1 VLVVVTLFTS
11 PSCTSCRKAKAWLIE
26 NGIDF
31 VERNIF
37 SEALTTDEIKA
48 AKGEL
53 LKEGKL
59 FYNSVEQ
66 NIGSVDL
73 ETGEIRQSLKQRLY
87 IDKDIFQNDS
97 KEMKKIDMEKLTTNF
112 LKYAERVNNIKNLSN
127 EAIAIFSLI
136 ETSKKNLAFSSLT
149 TKEMESITGL
159 SNEQIKKAREELTN
173 NKLVFEVGIPLKE
186 PYKYITKD
194 EKGNDIEKEAKTKT
208 VYITN
213 TEVLSKVIKAV
224 ELANEK
230 ENVKENSWNKTK
242 GSLGIAD

>member
-1 VLVVVTLFTS
+1 MNAN
-11 PSCTSCRKAKAWLIE
+11 AKKVYEIIK
-26 NGIDF
+26 NQQGIIN
-31 VERNIF
+31 VGYTTI
-37 SEALTTDEIKA
+37 STVALAKGSGLTTDEIKA

-112 LKYAERVNNIKNLSN
+112 LKYAERINNIKNLSN

-173 NKLVFEVGIPLKE
+173 NKLVFEVGITLKE
-186 PYKYITKD
+186 PYKYIAKD
-194 EKGNDIEKEAKTKT
+194 EKGNDVEKEAKTKT

>member
-1 VLVVVTLFTS
+1 MNAN
-11 PSCTSCRKAKAWLIE
+11 AKKVYEIIK
-26 NGIDF
+26 NQQGIIN
-31 VERNIF
+31 VGYTTI
-37 SEALTTDEIKA
+37 STVALAKGSGLTTDEIKA

-66 NIGSVDL
+66 NIGSIDL

-112 LKYAERVNNIKNLSN
+112 LKYAERINNIKNLSN

-186 PYKYITKD
+186 PYKYIAKD
-194 EKGNDIEKEAKTKT
+194 EKGNDVEKEAKTKT

>member
-1 VLVVVTLFTS
+1 MNAN
-11 PSCTSCRKAKAWLIE
+11 AKKVYEIIK
-26 NGIDF
+26 NQQGIINVGDTTIST
-31 VERNIF
+31 VALAKG
-37 SEALTTDEIKA
+37 SGLTTDEIKA

-112 LKYAERVNNIKNLSN
+112 LKYAERINNIKNLSN
-127 EAIAIFSLI
+127 EAIAVFSLI

-186 PYKYITKD
+186 PYKYIAKD

>member
-1 VLVVVTLFTS
+1 MNS
-11 PSCTSCRKAKAWLIE
+11 NAKKVYEIIK
-26 NGIDF
+26 NQQGIIN
-31 VERNIF
+31 VGYTTI
-37 SEALTTDEIKA
+37 STVALAKGSGLTTDEIKA

-112 LKYAERVNNIKNLSN
+112 LKYAEKINNIKNLSN

>member
-1 VLVVVTLFTS
+1 MNAN
-11 PSCTSCRKAKAWLIE
+11 AKKVYEIIK
-26 NGIDF
+26 NQQGIIN
-31 VERNIF
+31 VGYTTI
-37 SEALTTDEIKA
+37 STVALAKGSGLTTDEIKA

-87 IDKDIFQNDS
+87 IDKVIFQNDS

-112 LKYAERVNNIKNLSN
+112 LKYAERINNIKNLSN

-186 PYKYITKD
+186 PYKYIAKD
-194 EKGNDIEKEAKTKT
+194 EKGNDVEKEAKTKT

>member
-1 VLVVVTLFTS
+1 MNANAKKVYEIIKNQQGIINVGYTTS
-11 PSCTSCRKAKAWLIE
+11 STVALAK
-26 NGIDF
+26 G
-31 VERNIF
+31 
-37 SEALTTDEIKA
+37 SGLTTDEIKA

-112 LKYAERVNNIKNLSN
+112 LKYAERINNIKNLSN

-186 PYKYITKD
+186 PYKYIAKD
-194 EKGNDIEKEAKTKT
+194 EKGNDVEKEAKTKT

>member
-1 VLVVVTLFTS
+1 MNEN
-11 PSCTSCRKAKAWLIE
+11 AKKVYEIIK
-26 NGIDF
+26 NQQGIIN
-31 VERNIF
+31 VGYTTI
-37 SEALTTDEIKA
+37 STVALAKGSGLTTDEIKA

-87 IDKDIFQNDS
+87 IDKDTFQNDS

-112 LKYAERVNNIKNLSN
+112 LKYAERINNIKNLSN

-186 PYKYITKD
+186 PYKYIAKD
-194 EKGNDIEKEAKTKT
+194 EKGNDVEKEAKTKT

>member
-1 VLVVVTLFTS
+1 MNEN
-11 PSCTSCRKAKAWLIE
+11 AKKVYEIIK
-26 NGIDF
+26 NQQGIIN
-31 VERNIF
+31 VGYTTI
-37 SEALTTDEIKA
+37 STVALAKGSGLTTDEIKA

-87 IDKDIFQNDS
+87 IDKDTFQNDS
-97 KEMKKIDMEKLTTNF
+97 KEMKKIGMEKLTTNF
-112 LKYAERVNNIKNLSN
+112 LKYAERINNIKNLSN

-186 PYKYITKD
+186 PYKYIAKD
-194 EKGNDIEKEAKTKT
+194 EKGNDVEKEAKTKT

>member
-1 VLVVVTLFTS
+1 MSANAEKVYGIIKNQQGIINVGYTTISTTAL
-11 PSCTSCRKAKAWLIE
+11 AK
-26 NGIDF
+26 G
-31 VERNIF
+31 
-37 SEALTTDEIKA
+37 SGLTAEEIKA

-112 LKYAERVNNIKNLSN
+112 LKYAERINNIKNLSN
-127 EAIAIFSLI
+127 EAIAVFSLI

-186 PYKYITKD
+186 PYKYIAKD
-194 EKGNDIEKEAKTKT
+194 EKGNDVEKEAKTKT

>member
-1 VLVVVTLFTS
+1 MNAN
-11 PSCTSCRKAKAWLIE
+11 AKKVYEIIK
-26 NGIDF
+26 NQQGIIN
-31 VERNIF
+31 VGYTTI
-37 SEALTTDEIKA
+37 STVALAKGSGLTTDEIKA
-48 AKGEL
+48 AQGEL

-112 LKYAERVNNIKNLSN
+112 LKYAERINNIKNLSN

-186 PYKYITKD
+186 PYKYIAKD
-194 EKGNDIEKEAKTKT
+194 EKGNDVEKEAKTKT

>member
-1 VLVVVTLFTS
+1 MNAN
-11 PSCTSCRKAKAWLIE
+11 AKKIYE
-26 NGIDF
+26 IIKNQQGIIN
-31 VERNIF
+31 VGYTTI
-37 SEALTTDEIKA
+37 STIALAKGSGLTTDEIKA

-66 NIGSVDL
+66 NIGNVDL

-112 LKYAERVNNIKNLSN
+112 LKYAERINNIKNLSN

-186 PYKYITKD
+186 PYKYIAKD
-194 EKGNDIEKEAKTKT
+194 EKGNDVEKEAKTKT

>member
-1 VLVVVTLFTS
+1 MNAN
-11 PSCTSCRKAKAWLIE
+11 AKKVYEIIK
-26 NGIDF
+26 NQQGIIN
-31 VERNIF
+31 VGYTTI
-37 SEALTTDEIKA
+37 STVALAKGSGLTTDEIKA

-112 LKYAERVNNIKNLSN
+112 LKYAERINNIKNLSN

-186 PYKYITKD
+186 PYKYIAKD
-194 EKGNDIEKEAKTKT
+194 EKGNDVEKEAKTKT

-242 GSLGIAD
+242 GNLGIAD

>member
-1 VLVVVTLFTS
+1 MNAN
-11 PSCTSCRKAKAWLIE
+11 AKKVYEIIK
-26 NGIDF
+26 NQQGIIN
-31 VERNIF
+31 VGYTTI
-37 SEALTTDEIKA
+37 STVALAKGSGLTTDEIKV

-112 LKYAERVNNIKNLSN
+112 LKYAERINNIKNLSN

-186 PYKYITKD
+186 PYKYIAKD
-194 EKGNDIEKEAKTKT
+194 EKGNDVEKEAKTKT

-230 ENVKENSWNKTK
+230 ENVKESSWNKTK

>member
-1 VLVVVTLFTS
+1 MNTN
-11 PSCTSCRKAKAWLIE
+11 AKKVYEIIK
-26 NGIDF
+26 NQQGIIN
-31 VERNIF
+31 VGYTTI
-37 SEALTTDEIKA
+37 STVALAKGSGLTTDEIKA

-112 LKYAERVNNIKNLSN
+112 LKYAERINNIRNLSN

-224 ELANEK
+224 ELAYEK

>member
-1 VLVVVTLFTS
+1 MNAN
-11 PSCTSCRKAKAWLIE
+11 AKKVYEIIK
-26 NGIDF
+26 NQQGIIN
-31 VERNIF
+31 VGYTTISNVALAKG
-37 SEALTTDEIKA
+37 SGLTTDEIKA

-112 LKYAERVNNIKNLSN
+112 LKYAERINNIKNLSN

-213 TEVLSKVIKAV
+213 TEVLSKVIKAI

>member
-1 VLVVVTLFTS
+1 MNEN
-11 PSCTSCRKAKAWLIE
+11 AKKVYEIIK
-26 NGIDF
+26 NQQGIIN
-31 VERNIF
+31 VGYTTI
-37 SEALTTDEIKA
+37 STVALAKGSGLTTDEIKA

-112 LKYAERVNNIKNLSN
+112 LKYAERINNIKNLSN

-186 PYKYITKD
+186 PYKYIAKD

>member
-1 VLVVVTLFTS
+1 MNAN
-11 PSCTSCRKAKAWLIE
+11 AKKIYE
-26 NGIDF
+26 IIKNQQGIIN
-31 VERNIF
+31 VGYTTI
-37 SEALTTDEIKA
+37 STVALAKGSGLTTDEIKA

-112 LKYAERVNNIKNLSN
+112 LKYAERINNIKNLSN

-186 PYKYITKD
+186 PYKYIAKD
-194 EKGNDIEKEAKTKT
+194 EKGNDVEKEAKTKT

>member
-1 VLVVVTLFTS
+1 MNAN
-11 PSCTSCRKAKAWLIE
+11 AKKVYEIIK
-26 NGIDF
+26 NQQGIIN
-31 VERNIF
+31 VGYTTI
-37 SEALTTDEIKA
+37 STTALAKGSGLTTDEIKA

-87 IDKDIFQNDS
+87 IDKDVFQNDS
-97 KEMKKIDMEKLTTNF
+97 KEMKKFEMEKLTGNF
-112 LKYAERVNNIKNLSN
+112 LKYAERINNIKNLSN
-127 EAIAIFSLI
+127 EAIAVFSLI
-136 ETSKKNLAFSSLT
+136 EMSRKNLAFSTLT
-149 TKEMESITGL
+149 TKEMEYITGL

-186 PYKYITKD
+186 PYKYIAKD

-230 ENVKENSWNKTK
+230 ENSWNKTK

>member
-1 VLVVVTLFTS
+1 MNAN
-11 PSCTSCRKAKAWLIE
+11 AKKVYEIIK
-26 NGIDF
+26 NQQGIIN
-31 VERNIF
+31 VGYTTI
-37 SEALTTDEIKA
+37 STVALAKGSGLTTDEIKV

-112 LKYAERVNNIKNLSN
+112 LKYAERINNIKNLSN

-186 PYKYITKD
+186 PYKYIAKD
-194 EKGNDIEKEAKTKT
+194 EKGNDVEKEAKTKT

>member
-1 VLVVVTLFTS
+1 MNTN
-11 PSCTSCRKAKAWLIE
+11 AKKVYEIIK
-26 NGIDF
+26 NQQGIIN
-31 VERNIF
+31 VGYTTI
-37 SEALTTDEIKA
+37 STVALAKGSGLTTDEIKA

-112 LKYAERVNNIKNLSN
+112 LKYAERINNIKNLSN

>member
-1 VLVVVTLFTS
+1 MNEN
-11 PSCTSCRKAKAWLIE
+11 AKKVYEIIK
-26 NGIDF
+26 NQQGIIN
-31 VERNIF
+31 VGYTTI
-37 SEALTTDEIKA
+37 STVALAKGSGLTTDEIKA

-112 LKYAERVNNIKNLSN
+112 LKYAERINNIKNLSN

-186 PYKYITKD
+186 PYKYIAKD

-242 GSLGIAD
+242 GSLGISD

>member
-1 VLVVVTLFTS
+1 MNAN
-11 PSCTSCRKAKAWLIE
+11 AKKVYEIIK
-26 NGIDF
+26 NQQGIIN
-31 VERNIF
+31 VGYTTI
-37 SEALTTDEIKA
+37 STVALAKGSGLTTDEIKV

-112 LKYAERVNNIKNLSN
+112 LKYAERINNIKNLSN
-127 EAIAIFSLI
+127 EAIAVFSLI

-186 PYKYITKD
+186 PYKYIAKD

>member
-1 VLVVVTLFTS
+1 MNAN
-11 PSCTSCRKAKAWLIE
+11 AKKVYEIIK
-26 NGIDF
+26 NQQGIIN
-31 VERNIF
+31 VGYTTI
-37 SEALTTDEIKA
+37 STVALAKGSGLTTDEIKA

-112 LKYAERVNNIKNLSN
+112 LKYAERINNIKNLSN

-159 SNEQIKKAREELTN
+159 SNEQIKKAREELIN

-186 PYKYITKD
+186 PYKYIAKD

-208 VYITN
+208 VYVTN

>member
-1 VLVVVTLFTS
+1 MNAN
-11 PSCTSCRKAKAWLIE
+11 AKKVYEIIK
-26 NGIDF
+26 NQQGIIN
-31 VERNIF
+31 VGYTTI
-37 SEALTTDEIKA
+37 STVALAKGSGLTTDEIKA

-112 LKYAERVNNIKNLSN
+112 LKYAERINNIKNLSN

-149 TKEMESITGL
+149 TKEIESITGL

-186 PYKYITKD
+186 PYKYIAKD
-194 EKGNDIEKEAKTKT
+194 EKGNDVEKEAKTKT

>member
-1 VLVVVTLFTS
+1 MNAN
-11 PSCTSCRKAKAWLIE
+11 AKKVYEIIKNQQEIINVGYTTISTVALAK
-26 NGIDF
+26 G
-31 VERNIF
+31 
-37 SEALTTDEIKA
+37 SGLTTDEIKA

-112 LKYAERVNNIKNLSN
+112 LKYAERINNIKNLSN
-127 EAIAIFSLI
+127 EAIAVFSLI

-186 PYKYITKD
+186 PYKYIAKD

>member
-1 VLVVVTLFTS
+1 MNEN
-11 PSCTSCRKAKAWLIE
+11 AKKVYEIIK
-26 NGIDF
+26 NQQGIIN
-31 VERNIF
+31 VGYTTI
-37 SEALTTDEIKA
+37 STVALAKGSGLTTDEIKA

-112 LKYAERVNNIKNLSN
+112 LKYAERINNIKNLSN

-186 PYKYITKD
+186 PYKYIAKD
-194 EKGNDIEKEAKTKT
+194 EKGNDVEKEAKTKI

>member
-1 VLVVVTLFTS
+1 MNEN
-11 PSCTSCRKAKAWLIE
+11 AKKVYEIIK
-26 NGIDF
+26 NQQGIIN
-31 VERNIF
+31 VGYTTI
-37 SEALTTDEIKA
+37 STVALAKGSGLTTDEIKA

-112 LKYAERVNNIKNLSN
+112 LKYAERINNIKNLSN

-194 EKGNDIEKEAKTKT
+194 EKGNDIEKDAKTKT

>member
-1 VLVVVTLFTS
+1 MNAN
-11 PSCTSCRKAKAWLIE
+11 AKKVYEIIK
-26 NGIDF
+26 NQQGIIN
-31 VERNIF
+31 VGYTTI
-37 SEALTTDEIKA
+37 STVALAKGSGLTTDEIKA

-112 LKYAERVNNIKNLSN
+112 LKYAERINNIKNLSN

-186 PYKYITKD
+186 PYKYISKD
-194 EKGNDIEKEAKTKT
+194 EKGNDVEKEAKTKT

>member
-1 VLVVVTLFTS
+1 MNAN
-11 PSCTSCRKAKAWLIE
+11 AKKVYEIIK
-26 NGIDF
+26 NQQGIIN
-31 VERNIF
+31 VGYTTI
-37 SEALTTDEIKA
+37 STVALAKGSGLTTDEIKA

-112 LKYAERVNNIKNLSN
+112 LKYAERINNIKNLSN

-186 PYKYITKD
+186 PYKYIAKD
-194 EKGNDIEKEAKTKT
+194 EKGNDVEKEAKTKT

-213 TEVLSKVIKAV
+213 TEVLSKVIKVV

>member
-1 VLVVVTLFTS
+1 MNEN
-11 PSCTSCRKAKAWLIE
+11 AKKVYEIIK
-26 NGIDF
+26 NQQGIIN
-31 VERNIF
+31 VGYTTI
-37 SEALTTDEIKA
+37 STVALAKGSGLTTDEIKA

-66 NIGSVDL
+66 NIGNVDL

-112 LKYAERVNNIKNLSN
+112 LKYAERINNIKNLSN

>member
-1 VLVVVTLFTS
+1 MNEN
-11 PSCTSCRKAKAWLIE
+11 AKKVYEIIK
-26 NGIDF
+26 NQQGIIN
-31 VERNIF
+31 VGYTTI
-37 SEALTTDEIKA
+37 STVALAKGSGLTTDEIKA

-112 LKYAERVNNIKNLSN
+112 LKYAVRINNIKNLSN

-213 TEVLSKVIKAV
+213 TEVLSKVIKAI

>member
-1 VLVVVTLFTS
+1 MNANTKKVYEIIKNQQGIINVGYTTISTVAL
-11 PSCTSCRKAKAWLIE
+11 AK
-26 NGIDF
+26 G
-31 VERNIF
+31 
-37 SEALTTDEIKA
+37 SGLTTDEIKA

-112 LKYAERVNNIKNLSN
+112 LKYAERINNIKNLSN

-186 PYKYITKD
+186 PYKYISKD
-194 EKGNDIEKEAKTKT
+194 EKGNDVEKEAKTKI

>member
-1 VLVVVTLFTS
+1 MNAN
-11 PSCTSCRKAKAWLIE
+11 AKKVYEIIK
-26 NGIDF
+26 NQQGIIN
-31 VERNIF
+31 VGYTTI
-37 SEALTTDEIKA
+37 STVALAKGSGLTTDEIKA

-112 LKYAERVNNIKNLSN
+112 LKYAERINNIKNLSN

-149 TKEMESITGL
+149 TKEMESIIGL

-186 PYKYITKD
+186 PYKYIAKD
-194 EKGNDIEKEAKTKT
+194 EKGNDVEKEAKTKT

>member
-1 VLVVVTLFTS
+1 MNAN
-11 PSCTSCRKAKAWLIE
+11 AKKVYEIIK
-26 NGIDF
+26 NQQGIIN
-31 VERNIF
+31 VGYTTI
-37 SEALTTDEIKA
+37 STVALAKGSGLTTDEIKA

-112 LKYAERVNNIKNLSN
+112 LKYAEKINNIKNLSN

-186 PYKYITKD
+186 PYKYIAKD
-194 EKGNDIEKEAKTKT
+194 EKGNDVEKEAKTKT

>member
-1 VLVVVTLFTS
+1 MNAN
-11 PSCTSCRKAKAWLIE
+11 AKKIYE
-26 NGIDF
+26 IIKNQQGIIN
-31 VERNIF
+31 VGYTTI
-37 SEALTTDEIKA
+37 STVALAKGSGLTTDEIKA

-112 LKYAERVNNIKNLSN
+112 LKYAERINNIKNLSN
-127 EAIAIFSLI
+127 EAIAVFSLI

-186 PYKYITKD
+186 PYKYIAKD

>member
-1 VLVVVTLFTS
+1 MNAN
-11 PSCTSCRKAKAWLIE
+11 AKKVYEIIK
-26 NGIDF
+26 NQQGIIN
-31 VERNIF
+31 VGYTTI
-37 SEALTTDEIKA
+37 STVALAKGSGLTTDEIKA

-53 LKEGKL
+53 FKEGKP

-112 LKYAERVNNIKNLSN
+112 LKYAERKNNIKNLSN

-186 PYKYITKD
+186 PYKYIAKD
-194 EKGNDIEKEAKTKT
+194 EKGNDVEKEAKTKT

-213 TEVLSKVIKAV
+213 TELLSKVIKAV

>member
-1 VLVVVTLFTS
+1 MNEN
-11 PSCTSCRKAKAWLIE
+11 AKKVHEIIK
-26 NGIDF
+26 NQQGIIN
-31 VERNIF
+31 VGYTTI
-37 SEALTTDEIKA
+37 STVALAKGSGLTTDEIKA

-112 LKYAERVNNIKNLSN
+112 LKYAERINNIKNLSN

-186 PYKYITKD
+186 PYKYIAKD